1 MQQRKARLL
10 PGSGQNEQTDPACFS
25 FGGGT
30 CRGGGGKKKY
40 LYTYTLRGIDV
51 QRVGPVRPRPA
62 RAGSPTDTG
71 RALGP
76 WPGPWVILSARGP
89 LGPLIHGPGHS
100 PPVVSNFKITVSTGN
115 AGFTG
120 QRTGPHADC
129 GPRKRPM
136 ARPATGPGRP

>member
-1 MQQRKARLL
+1 MMVFLCLA
-10 PGSGQNEQTDPACFS
+10 ETDKRDGNRSKRFIM
-25 FGGGT
+25 
-30 CRGGGGKKKY
+30 
-40 LYTYTLRGIDV
+40 GIDV
-51 QRVGPVRPRPA
+51 QRAGPVRPWPA
-62 RAGSPTDTG
+62 RAGPGQPTAGRYGLRATRAGSPADRG

-89 LGPLIHGPGHS
+89 LGPLIHGPGHN
-100 PPVVSNFKITVSTGN
+100 PPVVSNFKITLSTGN

-120 QRTGPHADC
+120 QRTRPPADC